1 MKQRFLNSTISF
13 LKSQQSFDLKD
24 EKKLLYG
31 LEGIYLTIT
40 KLIVIIGIALI
51 LGILKEVLIVMIL
64 FNVIRY
70 FGFGFHAEKSSECL
84 FLSII
89 NFVLIPFF
97 FIKVDISLS
106 TSLII
111 SGACIV
117 SFLIF
122 APADTVKRPLKDK
135 KKRLIR
141 KILTVTTGLVYTGIM
156 LFFNNQYIS
165 SLVVS
170 SLLIMAIV
178 ISPIT
183 YKIFRQPYN
192 NYKNIK

>member
-1 MKQRFLNSTISF
+1 MKQKLLNSTIDF
-13 LKSQQSFDLKD
+13 LKSQQSFDVAD
-24 EKKLLYG
+24 EQKLLYG

-40 KLIVIIGIALI
+40 KLIIIMAIALI
-51 LGILKEVLIVMIL
+51 LGILKEVLMVMIL

-97 FIKVDISLS
+97 FINVDISLS
-106 TSLII
+106 TNLII
-111 SGACIV
+111 SGVCI
-117 SFLIF
+117 FNFILF
-122 APADTVKRPLKDK
+122 APADTIKRPLKDK

-141 KILTVTTGLVYTGIM
+141 KILTVITGLLYTGIM
-156 LFFNNQYIS
+156 LFFNNQYLS
-165 SLVVS
+165 SLILS
-170 SLLIMAIV
+170 SLLIMTIV

-183 YKIFRQPYN
+183 YRIFRQPYN

>member
-122 APADTVKRPLKDK
+122 APADTIKRPLKDK

>member
-111 SGACIV
+111 SGSCIV

>member
-122 APADTVKRPLKDK
+122 APADTIKRPLKDK

-170 SLLIMAIV
+170 SLLIMTIMV
-178 ISPIT
+178 SPIT